1 MLGSELGGIYMAQ
14 SKIKKRMLIIAAA
27 VLLTLGGA
35 LTIAYAQSGS
45 SAFNLNSPASF
56 PVDI

>member
-1 MLGSELGGIYMAQ
+1 MVRSRRKTI
-14 SKIKKRMLIIAAA
+14 LIVIA
-27 VLLTLGGA
+27 VTMLLTLSGA
-35 LTIAYAQSGS
+35 LTFAYAQSGS

>member
-1 MLGSELGGIYMAQ
+1 MANR
-14 SKIKKRMLIIAAA
+14 KKARGRMLAILVIAVALA
-27 VLLTLGGA
+27 GGA

>member
-1 MLGSELGGIYMAQ
+1 MP
-14 SKIKKRMLIIAAA
+14 KRTRTKFRVVAVLVIAAA
-27 VLLTLGGA
+27 IAGGA

>member
-1 MLGSELGGIYMAQ
+1 MEDKMP
-14 SKIKKRMLIIAAA
+14 KRTRTRFR
-27 VLLTLGGA
+27 LLTVLVIAVALVGGA

>member
-1 MLGSELGGIYMAQ
+1 MAQ
-14 SKIKKRMLIIAAA
+14 SKIKRHLLIIAAA

>member
-1 MLGSELGGIYMAQ
+1 MVQ
-14 SKIKKRMLIIAAA
+14 SKIRRRLLIIATA

>member
-1 MLGSELGGIYMAQ
+1 MP
-14 SKIKKRMLIIAAA
+14 KRTKMRFRVLAILVIAV
-27 VLLTLGGA
+27 VLAGGA

>member
-1 MLGSELGGIYMAQ
+1 MIV
-14 SKIKKRMLIIAAA
+14 
-27 VLLTLGGA
+27 VLLLAVAIAGGA